1 MTGRGLA
8 LSFALATLV
17 LTSECLASPPL
28 RIGSKRF
35 TESYILAEIAVQT
48 VRASG
53 QTNAVHV
60 EGLGATAI
68 AFKALEDGEIDL
80 YPDYTGTVAETLF
93 HGGAGATADALA
105 AALDGRGLGMIVPL
119 GFENT
124 YALAVR
130 GGFAE
135 AERLKTVS
143 DLKRLSRFSVGVSHE
158 FLGRADGWPGLAARY
173 GLAPREVRAM
183 DHGLAYAAVLDGQV
197 DVVDA
202 YSTDAKI
209 AKYGLVLLDDDRR
222 YFPSYEA
229 CFLYRRDA
237 RARYPEAFAALFLLR
252 GAIDIDSMRAMNG
265 EAELAGR
272 PFADV
277 ARDFLRHA
285 RREPPTTLASPVA
298 SPSRAPFLARLGR
311 SIARYGPRHVALVAI
326 ALAFATIVGIAL
338 GIVAARWPVLGSAI
352 LGVTGVVQ
360 TIPSLALL
368 CLLIPLFGIGV
379 VPALIALFVY
389 GLLPITRNTY
399 TALNDVP
406 APLRESAEALGLTRL
421 ETLRLI
427 ELPLASRS
435 ILAGIK
441 TSAVLTVGTATVAAF
456 IGAGGFGEPIS
467 VGLNLNDT
475 PTILEGAI
483 PAALLALAVQ
493 ALFVAVD
500 RAVVPRGLRVAT
512 AHSSS

>member
-1 MTGRGLA
+1 MTSRALTLA
-8 LSFALATLV
+8 LAFATVLAT
-17 LTSECLASPPL
+17 SESAASPL
-28 RIGSKRF
+28 RVGSKRF

-48 VRASG
+48 ARASG
-53 QTNAVHV
+53 QADAVHV

-80 YPDYTGTVAETLF
+80 FPDYTGTVAETLF
-93 HGGAGATADALA
+93 HGEAGATPARLA
-105 AALDGRGLGMIVPL
+105 AELDARGLGMIAPL

-135 AERLKTVS
+135 SEHLEAIS
-143 DLKRLSRFSVGVSHE
+143 DLKRLAHFSVGVSHE

-173 GLAPREVRAM
+173 GLAPREVHAM
-183 DHGLAYAAVLDGQV
+183 DHGLAYAALLDGQV

-209 AKYGLVLLDDDRR
+209 AKYGLVVLADDLHF
-222 YFPSYEA
+222 FPSYEA
-229 CFLYRRDA
+229 CFLFRQDA
-237 RARYPEAFAALFLLR
+237 QRRYPGAFLAFSRLR
-252 GAIDIDSMRAMNG
+252 GAIDVEAMRTMNG

-272 PFADV
+272 SFADV
-277 ARDFLRHA
+277 ANEFLRHA
-285 RREPPTTLASPVA
+285 RPDGQGAVVAAAPPVHP
-298 SPSRAPFLARLGR
+298 PSFLARLGR
-311 SIARYGPRHVALVAI
+311 SILRYGPRHVELVAI
-326 ALAFATIVGIAL
+326 ALAFATLVGVAL
-338 GIVAARWPVLGSAI
+338 GIVAARRPVLGSAI

-368 CLLIPLFGIGV
+368 CLFIPLFGIGA

-389 GLLPITRNTY
+389 GLLPITRNTF
-399 TALNDVP
+399 TALNDIP
-406 APLRESAEALGLTRL
+406 RPLRESAEALGLTPF

-427 ELPLASRS
+427 ELPLASRA

-500 RAVVPRGLRVAT
+500 RVVVPRGLRVAT
-512 AHSSS
+512 ARG